1 MKAQAG
7 IYGNGIADSLAK
19 GATQNYYV
27 TQQDTQKRYKK
38 DTRKASIRKLQ
49 SQWKETTKG
58 AITKEFFPSVERR
71 LAVNLSLSPNV
82 TTIMTGHGYIQSYL
96 H

>member
-1 MKAQAG
+1 MGESICWNIWKR
-7 IYGNGIADSLAK
+7 NRRLIAK
-19 GATQNYYV
+19 EATQNHYITYSRIPKS
-27 TQQDTQKRYKK
+27 T
-38 DTRKASIRKLQ
+38 I
-49 SQWKETTKG
+49 WKERVRKWQSRWEETTNT